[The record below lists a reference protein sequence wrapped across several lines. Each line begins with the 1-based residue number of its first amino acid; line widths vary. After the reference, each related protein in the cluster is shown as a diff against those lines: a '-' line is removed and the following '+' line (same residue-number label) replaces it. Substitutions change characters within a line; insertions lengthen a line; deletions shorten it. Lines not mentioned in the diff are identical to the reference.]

1 MYGKIWKSMFEG
13 SLYDA
18 GWEAIITFMV
28 LITFADKAGE
38 VDITLSA
45 LSGKT
50 TIPKKHLQNGI
61 DALMAPDKLSR
72 TKDDDGRRLVLID
85 DDRPWGWRIVN
96 YEKYSQAR
104 DMAAIRQYWAEEQK
118 ERRLKKKQEQGEC
131 PF

>member
-28 LITFADKAGE
+28 LITFADKSGD

-61 DALMAPDKLSR
+61 DALMSKDKLSR
-72 TKDDDGRRLVLID
+72 TRDDDGRRIVLID
-85 DDRPWGWRIVN
+85 PDRPWGWHIVN

-104 DMAAIRQYWAEEQK
+104 DMAAIRQYWADEQRA
-118 ERRLKKKQEQGEC
+118 RRLKAAQQDTSL